1 MYIYIYIY
9 IYIYVY
15 IYIYIFAEDIQIT
28 LPQYFYNYK
37 TCYIAKKKK
46 KCLPLVL
53 QNILL
58 ACLA

>member
-1 MYIYIYIY
+1 MC
-9 IYIYVY
+9 

-28 LPQYFYNYK
+28 LAQYFYNYK
-37 TCYIAKKKK
+37 TCYIAKKKQ

-58 ACLA
+58 ACLV